1 MSKQDDIAAAKAL
14 LAKAEAEVEVAAPAP
29 VVVPV
34 EAPVVATEPEVDT
47 AWLDAPPG
55 LDRSRSFGTVWD
67 GSGTSKARYQQ
78 DGKFYGYDGAL
89 IKE

>member
-1 MSKQDDIAAAKAL
+1 MSKEQDVAAAQAQ
-14 LAKAEAEVEVAAPAP
+14 LAAAEAEPA
-29 VVVPV
+29 
-34 EAPVVATEPEVDT
+34 DT
-47 AWLDAPPG
+47 AWLDTTPG
-55 LDRSRSFGTVWD
+55 LDKSRPYGTVMC